1 MIRKRMSG
9 YVVIAAMT
17 MPIAVH
23 AQPSAVSD
31 SGTMTVPFVFDG
43 KRPPVW
49 SGGALLVADGLLF
62 SPSAFM
68 AFNRDGRPISSA
80 GFSIPEAFKTSIDG
94 FARGAD
100 GTVALCG
107 QSYASDG
114 RGAPFIALISA
125 DGDPQRVIRTE
136 PYMPAVVA
144 VAPDGTLWTVG
155 HELNFDSHS
164 EKGVNR
170 EAGVLRHYDRNG
182 KSLGAF
188 IPRSSIKDISHFT
201 LPFSMLAAT
210 ADRVGW
216 LHYDVR
222 GRAPGAYIEISR
234 DGNVSSYPLPQPQG
248 AQPYFLDLG
257 GMAITDAG
265 DVFAVVNNFTNKQP
279 SSFTLVVLNRSEGL
293 WLPVRMPVSASS
305 ARLYGSNG
313 NELAF
318 WLATGGGGYS
328 TVHFFT
334 PDKR

>member
-1 MIRKRMSG
+1 MHKKVSG
-9 YVVIAAMT
+9 YLAIAVMAVPIAAY
-17 MPIAVH
+17 

-49 SGGALLVADGLLF
+49 GGGALVVADGPVV
-62 SPSAFM
+62 SPNIFM
-68 AFNRDGRPISSA
+68 AFNRDGRQVFDA
-80 GFSIPEAFKTSIDG
+80 GFSIPGASKTTIDG

-125 DGDPQRVIRTE
+125 DGDSQQVIRTE
-136 PYMPAVVA
+136 PYMPVVVA

-155 HELNFDSHS
+155 LELNFDTHS

-188 IPRSSIKDISHFT
+188 IPRSIIKDTSHLT
-201 LPFSMLAAT
+201 LQGSMLAAT

-216 LHYDVR
+216 LHYDVT
-222 GRAPGAYIEISR
+222 GRAPGAYVEVSR
-234 DGNVSSYPLPQPQG
+234 DGKVSSYPLPQPQG
-248 AQPYFLDLG
+248 DQPNFLYLC
-257 GMAITDAG
+257 GMAITDSG
-265 DVFAVVNNFTNKQP
+265 DVFAVVGNFVNKQL
-279 SSFTLVVLNRSEGL
+279 SSFTLVVLNRSKGL
-293 WLPVRMPVSASS
+293 WLPVRMPISGRWALLLGSA
-305 ARLYGSNG
+305 GD
-313 NELAF
+313 ELA
-318 WLATGGGGYS
+318 LMYGPGSSYS
-328 TVHFFT
+328 TIHFFA
-334 PDKR
+334 PDKK